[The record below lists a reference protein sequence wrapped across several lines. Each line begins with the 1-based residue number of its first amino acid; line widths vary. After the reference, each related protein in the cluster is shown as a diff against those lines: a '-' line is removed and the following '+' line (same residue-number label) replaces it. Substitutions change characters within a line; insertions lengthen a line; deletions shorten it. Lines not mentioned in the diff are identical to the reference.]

1 MTAPVRGLARLTRSI
16 RALARSRARGRPP
29 LPKGR
34 EAMPEGVRHSL
45 GAVSQRGLG
54 AMKAARLSS
63 QMALRAPFP
72 LVWETDWTVPT
83 R

>member
-1 MTAPVRGLARLTRSI
+1 
-16 RALARSRARGRPP
+16 
-29 LPKGR
+29 
-34 EAMPEGVRHSL
+34 MPEGVRHSL

-54 AMKAARLSS
+54 AMKAARLSC